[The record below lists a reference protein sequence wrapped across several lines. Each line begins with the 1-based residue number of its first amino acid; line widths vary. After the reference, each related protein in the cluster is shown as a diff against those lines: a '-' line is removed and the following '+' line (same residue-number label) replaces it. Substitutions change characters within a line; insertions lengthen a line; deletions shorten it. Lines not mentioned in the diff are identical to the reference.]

1 MFEIVREIKKM
12 RNFKKLQT
20 DALQRL
26 GQDRGQDLLFKDP
39 LFQSDPI
46 LNTED
51 VMKLLQVSR
60 RTLQGWRDN
69 GLIEF
74 SAINGKFYYRMA
86 SINKMLDKHLQK
98 QEVNY
103 DN

>member
-1 MFEIVREIKKM
+1 MDKQR
-12 RNFKKLQT
+12 QT

-26 GQDRGQDLLFKDP
+26 GQDRRHDLLGKDQ

-60 RTLQGWRDN
+60 RTLQSWRDQ
-69 GLIEF
+69 GLISF
-74 SAINGKFYYRMA
+74 SAIHGKFYYRMS
-86 SINKMLDKHLQK
+86 SINKMLDAHLQT
-98 QEVNY
+98 QEVHYGN
-103 DN
+103 